1 MRKINA
7 ILSMA
12 IMALFLVHMVAG
24 ILELSGLMA
33 GGSAVLSVVA
43 WVMAALIA
51 VHAIIGIKLSAD
63 SIIACKKAGVS
74 YFRENKLFWAR
85 RISGFA
91 VMVFLIV
98 HILIFRGSTQGGF
111 YRLNLFAGAQLVS
124 QILMVLSI
132 AVHVIT
138 NVKPSLISLG
148 IRSLRDY
155 VADILVVLSILL
167 LLSGAAFV
175 VYYLRWM

>member
-1 MRKINA
+1 MRKVNA
-7 ILSMA
+7 ILTAA
-12 IMALFLVHMVAG
+12 IMILFLTHMVAG
-24 ILELSGLMA
+24 IMILLGWMA
-33 GGSAVLSVVA
+33 GGSVILSGISYL
-43 WVMAALIA
+43 MEGLIA
-51 VHAIIGIKLSAD
+51 VHAVIGVKLTAD
-63 SIIACKKAGVS
+63 SLLACKKAGVS
-74 YFRENKLFWAR
+74 YFKENKVFWAR

-124 QILMVLSI
+124 QILMVISI

-148 IRSLRDY
+148 IRSLREY
-155 VADILVVLSILL
+155 AVDILLVLSMLL
-167 LLSGAAFV
+167 LIAGAAFV

>member
-148 IRSLRDY
+148 IRSLREY
-155 VADILVVLSILL
+155 AVDILLVLSLL
-167 LLSGAAFV
+167 LLIAGAAFV